1 MGEPDDRQSLLD
13 SLQRAIDA
21 VPESPPV
28 DARGAGDAHSDAG
41 PTRAAGGDAPDVEAA
56 GADGAGGDEP
66 AGEEPDGDGSADDDR
81 AFGEATKRAYA
92 ILALRDHSRT
102 ELRQKLVRKGCE
114 AHVVDRLLVSLDAAG
129 LVDDARFA
137 EQFVRSQREGKGKS
151 LSAITSALRDK
162 GVSDDDARTAIEELG
177 DDFPLALA
185 AARKKAAGTR
195 GLAHDVRLRRT
206 LGLLARR
213 GFGGSVG
220 RRAAEQALAE
230 EPGDDM
236 SSYT

>member
-1 MGEPDDRQSLLD
+1 MGEPDDRTSLLD

-21 VPESPPV
+21 VPDAPRADPV
-28 DARGAGDAHSDAG
+28 GAGDAYS
-41 PTRAAGGDAPDVEAA
+41 AA
-56 GADGAGGDEP
+56 
-66 AGEEPDGDGSADDDR
+66 GSADAAEDDDQ

-102 ELRQKLVRKGCE
+102 ELRQKLIRKGCE
-114 AHVVDRLLVSLDAAG
+114 EPIVDRLLVSLEEAG
-129 LVDDARFA
+129 LLNDARFA
-137 EQFVRSQREGKGKS
+137 EQFVRSQRDGRGKS
-151 LSAITSALRDK
+151 LSAISRALRDK
-162 GVSDDDARTAIEELG
+162 GVSDDDARDALDDLG

-195 GLAHDVRLRRT
+195 GLAHEVRLRRT

-230 EPGDDM
+230 ESGEAQ
-236 SSYT
+236 